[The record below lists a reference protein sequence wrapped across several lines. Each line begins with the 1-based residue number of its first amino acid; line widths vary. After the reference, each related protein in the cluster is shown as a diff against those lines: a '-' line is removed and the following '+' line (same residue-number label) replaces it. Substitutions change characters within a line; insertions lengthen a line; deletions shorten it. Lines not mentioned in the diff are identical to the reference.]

1 MTPEVEQAIAEI
13 KQVFSGHLVD
23 VEPEAQGGAYVI
35 VRNLLIGEQ
44 YVPTNSWVGFLIG
57 FQYPHADVYPH
68 FIDGSLRRADGRGL
82 GTGFSGSMTWQG
94 QKAIQ
99 ISRRSLRLNPGIDT
113 AATKLTK
120 VLSWLRSQ

>member
-13 KQVFSGHLVD
+13 KQTFLGHP
-23 VEPEAQGGAYVI
+23 VEVEAEAQGGAYSI
-35 VRNLLIGEQ
+35 VHNLLIGEQ
-44 YVPTNSWVGFLIG
+44 YVPSISWVGFLIG

-68 FIDGSLRRADGRGL
+68 FLDSSLRRADGQGL
-82 GTGFSGSMTWQG
+82 GAGFSGPITWQG
-94 QKAIQ
+94 RKAVQ
-99 ISRRSLRLNPGIDT
+99 ISRRSMRLNPAIDT